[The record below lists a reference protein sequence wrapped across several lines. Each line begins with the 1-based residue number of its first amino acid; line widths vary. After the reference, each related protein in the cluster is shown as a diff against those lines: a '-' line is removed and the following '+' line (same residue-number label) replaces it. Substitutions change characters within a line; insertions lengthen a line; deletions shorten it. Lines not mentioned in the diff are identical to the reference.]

1 MCIRDRRVT
10 AQCSLSGCAK
20 AKPLDKWAVSLIDL
34 QICEHHGLQIRPRK
48 TVLAARAIPGFKRLI
63 TSAGSCQY
71 CHDETEGDESMGFK
85 CLYRRKID
93 NSIARQANIRRSVI

>member
-1 MCIRDRRVT
+1 MLRVT

-34 QICEHHGLQIRPRK
+34 QIRPRK

-63 TSAGSCQY
+63 TSAESCQY
-71 CHDETEGDESMGFK
+71 CHDETEGDESVGFK

-93 NSIARQANIRRSVI
+93 KSIARQANNTRQANIRRSFI